1 MYKLSP
7 LIQRSRIIKNH
18 DYCKVKMPEAC
29 NKILQFN
36 QDKKYMKIRFA
47 IYTGIEA
54 GIGSLVEVKINTG

>member
-1 MYKLSP
+1 
-7 LIQRSRIIKNH
+7 
-18 DYCKVKMPEAC
+18 MPEAC

-54 GIGSLVEVKINTG
+54 GIGSLVEVKINTRWSD